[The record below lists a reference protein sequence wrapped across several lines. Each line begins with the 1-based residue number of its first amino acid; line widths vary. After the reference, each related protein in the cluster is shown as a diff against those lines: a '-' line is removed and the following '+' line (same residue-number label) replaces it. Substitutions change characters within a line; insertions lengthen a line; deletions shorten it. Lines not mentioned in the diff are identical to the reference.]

1 MDSIEYELYEAAVNQ
16 QWLKLGAAQTNEE
29 IQEVLD
35 TWPKLKDFET
45 EEESKDDNK
54 EL

>member
-1 MDSIEYELYEAAVNQ
+1 MIDQEAYEQAVNAQ
-16 QWLKLGAAQTNEE
+16 FEKLGAAQTNEE

-35 TWPKLKDFET
+35 TWPELKDFET
-45 EEESKDDNK
+45 EEEESKDDNK